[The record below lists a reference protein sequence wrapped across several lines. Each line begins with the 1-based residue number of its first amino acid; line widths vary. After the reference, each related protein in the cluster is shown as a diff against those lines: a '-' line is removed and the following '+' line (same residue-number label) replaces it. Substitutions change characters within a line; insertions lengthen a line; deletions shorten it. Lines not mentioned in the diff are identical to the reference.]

1 MGTETE
7 LFFKLNI
14 QIKLFSRQTL
24 HNKRT
29 HSNSIRLNYRRG
41 QQAQICACQ
50 QSTCCFLK
58 EAKVNWSNRGE
69 TVPKLVLYGFTG
81 VTWGFRTNFILDG
94 TKKINI
100 LDYWNV
106 LSANNVLS
114 NPNNL
119 MNRRSATSCLVFCSK
134 EHGAWFTKGCC
145 HRNYRCLLALIKR
158 CPVPNRSVCLP
169 TLPTHTTLHQL
180 CFDMIFQSL
189 MQLTITFLKIQI
201 QVLYNLMTFVY
212 LKSTTL
218 NHHFLLQAKGCS
230 YDCQYKQKKKIP
242 HKKP

>member
-1 MGTETE
+1 MQCSHVHSIRIQFLSDTEHALSLYRLKFHSGNTVLFLRNQLVFILRE
-7 LFFKLNI
+7 GGKSVKSQIYESFFKLNI

-81 VTWGFRTNFILDG
+81 MPWGFRTNFILDG
-94 TKKINI
+94 TKNQYSRLLKSWE
-100 LDYWNV
+100 DWNV
-106 LSANNVLS
+106 LSNVLS

-119 MNRRSATSCLVFCSK
+119 MNRRSATP
-134 EHGAWFTKGCC
+134 A
-145 HRNYRCLLALIKR
+145 
-158 CPVPNRSVCLP
+158 
-169 TLPTHTTLHQL
+169 L
-180 CFDMIFQSL
+180 CFALKNTEPGLQKGVAIG
-189 MQLTITFLKIQI
+189 ITGA
-201 QVLYNLMTFVY
+201 Y
-212 LKSTTL
+212 LL
-218 NHHFLLQAKGCS
+218 W
-230 YDCQYKQKKKIP
+230 
-242 HKKP
+242 